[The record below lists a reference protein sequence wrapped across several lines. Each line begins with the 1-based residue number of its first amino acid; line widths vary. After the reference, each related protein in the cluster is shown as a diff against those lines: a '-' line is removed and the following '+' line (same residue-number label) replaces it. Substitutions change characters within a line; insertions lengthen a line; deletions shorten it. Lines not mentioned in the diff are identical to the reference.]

1 MKLYVGLGNPG
12 VKYNQTRHNLGQII
26 IHKLA
31 PTLNSAPKLNSHLA
45 KENDVIYAITN
56 EFMNNSGIAVAK
68 IANYYKIDPSDIY
81 VIHDD
86 LDLPV
91 GEWRTQFDRGPA
103 GHNGVI
109 STIQH
114 LGTQAFNRIRVGI
127 GHPLNNQPPIED
139 YVLLPFTS
147 DEKVIIQETID
158 KIVED
163 IRARS

>member
-12 VKYNQTRHNLGQII
+12 TKYLKTRHNLGQMIVQ
-26 IHKLA
+26 KLV
-31 PTLNSAPKLNSHLA
+31 PQLNSSPKLNSQIY
-45 KENDVIYAITN
+45 KDKDTIYAITD
-56 EFMNNSGIAVAK
+56 EYMNNSGIAVAK
-68 IANYYKIDPSDIY
+68 IANYYKISPADIY
-81 VIHDD
+81 IIHDD

-91 GEWRTQFDRGPA
+91 GEWKVQFDRGPA

-114 LGTQAFNRIRVGI
+114 LGTKSFNRIRVGI
-127 GHPLNNQPPIED
+127 GHPIENQPAVED
-139 YVLLPFTS
+139 YVLLPFS
-147 DEKVIIQETID
+147 SEENVLIQKTID